1 MVKFKNF
8 MFNVFGI
15 SFHLGVVY
23 LLYLMLHNLLTDVKG
38 NFRFDWV
45 LCIMSAFLIFLV
57 IVGGRYFFKFI
68 DKEIYSNKKW
78 ITILG
83 YIYYFR
89 ELKDKKWIYHSDLG
103 HYLCIITNDD
113 IMLFEPHFLYMQ
125 QIYSSYNHGN
135 VDMISSDIKLTL
147 DNRYRRQ
154 LEKIREHKENREK
167 INKIKSWDGYLD
179 TQSRRDNKI
188 DKILK

>member
-8 MFNVFGI
+8 MFNVFGV
-15 SFHLGVVY
+15 SFHIGVIY
-23 LLYLMLHNLLTDVKG
+23 LLYLVIKGILTDFRG
-38 NFRFDWV
+38 NFRIDWA
-45 LCIMSAFLIFLV
+45 LGIMCTFLIFLV
-57 IVGGRYFFKFI
+57 IVGGRFLFKFI
-68 DKEIYSNKKW
+68 DKEIQSDKKC

-89 ELKDKKWIYHSDLG
+89 ELKDRKWIYHSDLG
-103 HYLCIITNDD
+103 YYLCIITKDK
-113 IMLFEPHFLYMQ
+113 IRLFEPNFIYMKE
-125 QIYSSYNHGN
+125 IYNGYNHGG
-135 VDMISSDIKLTL
+135 VDKISVDIKTSL
-147 DNRYRRQ
+147 DSRYRNI
-154 LEKIREHKENREK
+154 LYKIQEDKEDRER

>member
-1 MVKFKNF
+1 

-15 SFHLGVVY
+15 SFHFGVLY
-23 LLYLMLHNLLTDVKG
+23 LLYLSIHGLLTDIKG
-38 NFRFDWV
+38 NFRLDWPLGIFSV
-45 LCIMSAFLIFLV
+45 CLIFLV

-68 DKEIYSNKKW
+68 DTEIYSNKKW

-89 ELKDKKWIYHSDLG
+89 ELKDRKWIYHSDLG
-103 HYLCIITNDD
+103 YYLCVITNDE
-113 IMLFEPHFLYMQ
+113 IRLFEPNFLYMNEV
-125 QIYSSYNHGN
+125 YNGYNHGG
-135 VDMISSDIKLTL
+135 VEKISVDIKTSL
-147 DNRYRRQ
+147 DSRYRN
-154 LEKIREHKENREK
+154 LLYKIQENKENRER

>member
-15 SFHLGVVY
+15 SFHFGVLY
-23 LLYLMLHNLLTDVKG
+23 LLYLMIHGILTDFKG
-38 NFRFDWV
+38 NFRLDWPLAIISSLIIFIV
-45 LCIMSAFLIFLV
+45 L
-57 IVGGRYFFKFI
+57 VGGKHFFRFI

-89 ELKDKKWIYHSDLG
+89 ELKDRKWIYHSDLG
-103 HYLCIITNDD
+103 YYLFIMTNDD

-125 QIYSSYNHGN
+125 EVYTNYNHGN
-135 VDMISSDIKLTL
+135 IEFISRDIKETL
-147 DNRYRRQ
+147 DYRYKRQ